1 MDLNDIADRMWN
13 GEENLLGH
21 MIGPGTEL
29 TEVADDTALV
39 MAFGNVMPVRTA
51 EGLVLIDTSVPQA
64 AATIHRTVRAWSS
77 DHVLAAVFTHGHID
91 HVGGI
96 VAFDGEATEQ
106 GRPSIEVIAH
116 EGVPARFDRYL
127 LTRGYNGVINERQFS
142 IPGFE
147 FPDEWR
153 YPDRTYRDHLDLDLG
168 GVRFELHHARG
179 ETDDHTWV
187 FLPERRIL
195 YPGDLFIWCVPN
207 AGNPQ
212 KVQRYA
218 GDWAAA
224 LRDMATCDAELMVPS
239 HGLPVWGVERVRAA
253 LEDTATLL
261 ETLHDQTVELMN
273 EGCRLNE
280 ILHTVHPPA
289 ELMDRPYLQPI
300 YDDPE
305 FIVRNVWRLY
315 GGWYDGNPAELKPAR
330 TSELATELASLAGGP
345 TVLADRAASLA
356 EAGDLRLAGH
366 LAELALAAAPD
377 DPGLLQI
384 HAAVNSAREAAEP
397 SLMARGIFGAA
408 ARQSAVAA
416 HS

>member
-1 MDLNDIADRMWN
+1 MDLKDIADRMWN
-13 GEENLLGH
+13 GKENPLAH
-21 MIGPGTEL
+21 MIGSGTEL

-64 AATIHRTVRAWSS
+64 APTIHRTVRAWSS
-77 DHVLAAVFTHGHID
+77 ERVRAAVFTHGHID

-96 VAFDGEATEQ
+96 VAFDEEADAH
-106 GRPSIEVIAH
+106 GRPPIEVIAH

-127 LTRGYNGVINERQFS
+127 LTRGYNGVINQRQFS

-147 FPDEWR
+147 FPEEWR
-153 YPDRTYRDHLDLDLG
+153 YPDRTYRDHLDLDVG
-168 GVRFELHHARG
+168 GVHFELHHARG

-187 FLPERRIL
+187 FLPQRRIL
-195 YPGDLFIWCVPN
+195 YPGDLFMWCVPN

-218 GDWAAA
+218 GDWAVA
-224 LRDMATCDAELMVPS
+224 LRDMAARGAELMIPS
-239 HGLPVWGVERVRAA
+239 HGLPVWGAERVRTA
-253 LEDTATLL
+253 LEDVAMLL
-261 ETLHDQTVELMN
+261 ESLHDQTVELMN
-273 EGCRLNE
+273 QGCRLNE
-280 ILHTVHPPA
+280 ILHAVQPPA
-289 ELMDRPYLQPI
+289 ELMDRPYLQPV

-315 GGWYDGNPAELKPAR
+315 GGWYDGNPAELKPAKS
-330 TSELATELASLAGGP
+330 SELATELASLAGGP
-345 TVLADRAASLA
+345 TVLADRATTLV

-377 DPGLLQI
+377 DPGLLRI
-384 HAAVNSAREAAEP
+384 HAVVNAAREAAEP
-397 SLMARGIFGAA
+397 SLMARGIFGTA
-408 ARQSAVAA
+408 ARQSALAA
-416 HS
+416 RS